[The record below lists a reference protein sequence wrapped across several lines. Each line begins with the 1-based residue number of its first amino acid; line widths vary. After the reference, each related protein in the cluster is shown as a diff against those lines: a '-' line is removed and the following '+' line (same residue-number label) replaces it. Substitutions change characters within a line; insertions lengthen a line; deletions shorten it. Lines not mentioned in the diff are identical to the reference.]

1 MISTN
6 KVGKLNVHHYPIA
19 HMKRFIPMLAVLLAG
34 CHTPNPTSFGAYAKY
49 ISTAENG
56 ENGNQP
62 FTALIPKRATGAA
75 QFLKEHPQY
84 DGRGVVVAI
93 FDTGVDPGAPGLQTT
108 PDGRPKIIDVV
119 DGSGSGDVRTTTERE
134 LKDGKLTGLTGRT
147 LMLPKAWKSRDKKYR
162 VGMVEAW
169 RIFPA
174 ELVSRL
180 KAKRR
185 EPWDIQQRKRT
196 QQVERAI
203 ADWDKANPKPTKEQ
217 MLERDNLAAGLIQL
231 KTLQAKYRD
240 PGPIYDCL
248 VFHDGKRWN
257 ASIDTDEDGDFAN
270 EKLMTNFRVNRD
282 YGTFDG
288 EAQMNFATNIYRDGD
303 LLSVVVD
310 CGAHGTHVAG
320 IVAAHFPKQPELNGL
335 APGAQIVSVK
345 IGDTRLGSSSTGTG
359 QMRGLITVL
368 QNKCDLI
375 NMSYGGPSSRPNVGR
390 IYTEYANIVNRHGVI
405 FCASAGNNGPALSSV
420 GSPGGSTSALLGIGA
435 SVTPQMMLDQY
446 GMRATRKDMQ
456 YTWSSRGPALDGDLG
471 VDLTAPGGAIAP
483 VPNWLLRRNTQM
495 NGTSMS
501 SPNACG
507 NIALLLSALKSEKA
521 NRTPHRVRRALEN
534 TAAPIAGLSPHEQG
548 RGMIQIHKAYDWLKN
563 NPTIT
568 KSDFKFDVRITSRGN
583 ARGIYLREPFE
594 VNRTHSVSV
603 TLIPVFHRDT
613 KPSEKINFEKRL
625 LLQCN
630 ADWVEHASQILLAN
644 DSERITVKVDPT
656 GLAPGVHYTEV
667 VGTDADAPQR
677 GALVRVPVT
686 VIIPEKIEGAKWN
699 ETLTFK
705 GGDTTRRF
713 LAVPTGATWADL
725 HVRTIKAGTDQR
737 ITMHA
742 VQLLPGLSFRA
753 GGERRYLTLREGA
766 VRVESFAVT
775 GGRTL
780 ELCLAQY
787 WSSLGEAEAEFTLQF
802 HGLRPSSE
810 VVSLDGNDLTDSVVV
825 TAPLRDER
833 VSPSGSFK
841 TWRRSVRPSK
851 AEIRPLD
858 PVRDRLDDEEQI
870 HEMILTYNFDQAA
883 AARVTPVLTVDY
895 NDGSDY
901 FFESG
906 VWQLF
911 DAQKRRLGSGTHN
924 DPVSLAKGKHV
935 LRYHVRHPDKK
946 LLERF
951 QHTLLMLDQPAS
963 RSVSLAFHEH
973 AEGAIRG
980 NSRFVA
986 RTLRHGDSVR
996 LHFAIP
1002 KHGQL
1007 PSGVKPGDILRGKI
1021 QYGGN
1026 TDDLNGAGQKPDG
1039 FPVQYIV
1046 PAARNSFPA
1055 TKPKVVP
1062 PKKPEPKKLSDE
1074 EKLAEKNLKLEL
1086 AKLKPLEPAKD
1097 AKEILK
1103 VADAVLKQLDL
1114 DGLQQY
1120 LGTPADE
1127 TAADKDALKKKWDA
1141 QKAAL
1146 ITALRAQARVRLAQA
1161 KADKKTIAAFEA
1173 AWEKLIRWN
1182 PATDAANAELNLERE
1197 LLHSRLGNAVNILTA
1212 KIAKSPTTR
1221 AHYEKRAE
1229 FLGKLGWTEWQ
1240 AHEKKSLLVRFPS
1253 EYPPF

>member
-6 KVGKLNVHHYPIA
+6 KVGKPNVHHYPIA
-19 HMKRFIPMLAVLLAG
+19 HMKRFIPMLAVLLAA
-34 CHTPNPTSFGAYAKY
+34 CHTPDPTNYGAYAKY
-49 ISTAENG
+49 ISHADPG
-56 ENGNQP
+56 ENSNQP

-75 QFLKEHPQY
+75 QFLKEHPEY
-84 DGRGVVVAI
+84 DGRGVIVAI

-119 DGSGSGDVRTTTERE
+119 DGSGSGDVRTTTVRE

-147 LMLPKAWKSRDKKYR
+147 LTLPKAWKSRDKKYR

-196 QQVERAI
+196 EGIERAI

-217 MLERDNLAAGLIQL
+217 MLQRDDLAAGLTQL

-240 PGPIYDCL
+240 SGPIFDCL

-257 ASIDTDEDGDFAN
+257 ASIDTNEDGDFAD

-282 YGTFDG
+282 YGTFGG
-288 EAQMNFATNIYRDGD
+288 EAQMNFATNIYRNGD

-359 QMRGLITVL
+359 EMRGLITVL

-375 NMSYGGPSSRPNVGR
+375 NMSYGGPASRPNAGR
-390 IYTEYANIVNRHGVI
+390 IYTEYSNIVNRHGVI

-446 GMRATRKDMQ
+446 GMRATRKEMQ
-456 YTWSSRGPALDGDLG
+456 YTWSSRGPTLDGDLG

-507 NIALLLSALKSEKA
+507 NIALLLSALKAEKA

-534 TAAPIAGLSPHEQG
+534 TAKPIAGLSPHEQG

-563 NPTIT
+563 NPPVTD
-568 KSDFKFDVRITSRGN
+568 SDFKFDVRIRSRGN

-594 VNRTHSVSV
+594 VDRVHSVSV
-603 TLIPVFHRDT
+603 TLNPVFHRDT
-613 KPSEKINFEKRL
+613 KPTEKINFEKRL
-625 LLQCN
+625 LLNCE

-686 VIIPEKIEGAKWN
+686 VIVPEKIEGAKWN
-699 ETLTFK
+699 ATLTFK

-753 GGERRYLTLREGA
+753 GGERRYVTLRKGA

-802 HGLRPSSE
+802 HGLVPGSE
-810 VVSLDGNDLTDSVVV
+810 VVSLDGNDLTDSVVI
-825 TAPLRDER
+825 TATMRDER

-841 TWRRSVRPSK
+841 TWRQSVRPTK
-851 AEIRPLD
+851 AIIRPLD

-870 HEMILTYNFDQAA
+870 HEMIITYNFDQAKP
-883 AARVTPVLTVDY
+883 ARVTPVLTVDY

-986 RTLRHGDSVR
+986 RTLRHGDSIR

-1007 PSGVKPGDILRGKI
+1007 PSGVKPGDILRGEI

-1026 TDDLNGAGQKPDG
+1026 TDDLNGAGQKPGG

-1046 PAARNSFPA
+1046 PAARNSFPS

-1062 PKKPEPKKLSDE
+1062 VKKPEPKKLTDE
-1074 EKLAEKNLKLEL
+1074 EKLAEKNLKLAL
-1086 AKLKPLEPAKD
+1086 AKLKPLDPTKD
-1097 AKEILK
+1097 ADAILK
-1103 VADAVLKQLDL
+1103 AADAVLKQLDL

-1146 ITALRAQARVRLAQA
+1146 ITALRAQARARQHKA
-1161 KADKKTIAAFEA
+1161 KADKKPIAAFEA
-1173 AWEKLIRWN
+1173 AWKKLTRWS
-1182 PATDAANAELNLERE
+1182 PATDAANAELLLERE
-1197 LLHSRLGNAVNILTA
+1197 LLHGRLGNAVKILTA
-1212 KIAKSPTTR
+1212 KIAKSPDTR
-1221 AHYEKRAE
+1221 AHYETRAE
-1229 FLGKLGWTEWQ
+1229 LLAKLGWPEWQ
-1240 AHEKKSLLVRFPS
+1240 AHEKQSLLVRFPTD
-1253 EYPPF
+1253 YPPF

>member
-6 KVGKLNVHHYPIA
+6 KVGKPNIHHYPIA
-19 HMKRFIPMLAVLLAG
+19 YMKRFIPVLAALLAG
-34 CHTPNPTSFGAYAKY
+34 CHTPDPTSFGAYAKY

-108 PDGRPKIIDVV
+108 LDGRPKIIDVV

-147 LMLPKAWKSRDKKYR
+147 LTLPKAWKSRDKKYR

-174 ELVSRL
+174 ELVRRL

-185 EPWDIQQRKRT
+185 EPWNIQQRKRT

-217 MLERDNLAAGLIQL
+217 MLERDDLAAGLIQL

-288 EAQMNFATNIYRDGD
+288 EVQMNFATNIYRDGD

-335 APGAQIVSVK
+335 APGAQVVSVK

-568 KSDFKFDVRITSRGN
+568 KSDFKFDVRITSRRN

-594 VNRTHSVSV
+594 VKRTHSVSV

-630 ADWVEHASQILLAN
+630 VDWVEHASQILLAN

-742 VQLLPGLSFRA
+742 VQLLPGLSFRT
-753 GGERRYLTLREGA
+753 GGERRYVTLREGA

-883 AARVTPVLTVDY
+883 AARITPVLTVDY

-1026 TDDLNGAGQKPDG
+1026 TDDLNGAGQNPDG

-1086 AKLKPLEPAKD
+1086 AKLKPLEPTKD
-1097 AKEILK
+1097 VKEILK

-1127 TAADKDALKKKWDA
+1127 TAGDKDALKMKWDA

-1173 AWEKLIRWN
+1173 AWKKLIRWN

-1197 LLHSRLGNAVNILTA
+1197 LLHTRLGNAVKILTA
-1212 KIAKSPTTR
+1212 KIAKSPATR

-1229 FLGKLGWTEWQ
+1229 LLGKLGWTEWQ

>member
-1 MISTN
+1 
-6 KVGKLNVHHYPIA
+6 
-19 HMKRFIPMLAVLLAG
+19 MKRFIPVFAVLLVG
-34 CHTPNPTSFGAYAKY
+34 CHTPDPANVSAYAKY
-49 ISTAENG
+49 ISHAAPGKE
-56 ENGNQP
+56 GNLP
-62 FTALIPKRATGAA
+62 FTALIPKKATGAA

-108 PDGRPKIIDVV
+108 PDGRPKIVDVI
-119 DGSGSGDVRTTTERE
+119 DGSGSGDVRTTTVRE
-134 LKDGKLTGLTGRT
+134 LKNGKLTGLTGRT
-147 LMLPKAWKSRDKKYR
+147 LTLPKAWKSRDKTYR

-169 RIFPA
+169 RIFPRD
-174 ELVSRL
+174 LVSRL
-180 KAKRR
+180 KTKRR
-185 EPWDIQQRKRT
+185 EAWDIQQRKRT
-196 QQVERAI
+196 EGIERTI
-203 ADWDKANPKPTKEQ
+203 ANWDKANPKPTQEQ
-217 MLERDNLAAGLIQL
+217 MLQRDDLNARLVQL
-231 KTLQAKYRD
+231 KSLQAKYRD

-248 VFHDGKRWN
+248 VFHDGKQWN
-257 ASIDTDEDGDFAN
+257 ASVDTDEDGDFSN
-270 EKLMTNFRVNRD
+270 EKQMTNFRVNRD
-282 YGTFDG
+282 YGTFGG

-303 LLSVVVD
+303 LLSIVVD

-345 IGDTRLGSSSTGTG
+345 IGDTRLGSSSTATG
-359 QMRGLITVL
+359 QMRGIISVL

-405 FCASAGNNGPALSSV
+405 FCASAGNNGPALSTV
-420 GSPGGSTSALLGIGA
+420 GSPGGTTSALLGIGA

-521 NRTPHRVRRALEN
+521 NCTPHRVRRALEN
-534 TAAPIAGLSPHEQG
+534 TAKPIGGLSPHEQG

-563 NPTIT
+563 NPAVTD
-568 KSDFKFDVRITSRGN
+568 SDFKFDVSIRSRGN

-594 VNRTHSVSV
+594 VKRVHSVSV
-603 TLIPVFHRDT
+603 TLKPVFHRDT
-613 KPSEKINFEKRL
+613 KPTEKINFEKRL
-625 LLQCN
+625 LLHCE

-644 DSERITVKVDPT
+644 DSERITVEVDPT

-667 VGTDADAPQR
+667 VGTDADAPQG

-686 VIIPEKIEGAKWN
+686 VIIPEQVEGAKWKA
-699 ETLTFK
+699 TLTFK

-725 HVRTIKAGTDQR
+725 HVRTIRAGTDQR

-753 GGERRYLTLREGA
+753 GEAERYITLREGA
-766 VRVESFAVT
+766 ERVESFAVT

-802 HGLRPSSE
+802 HGLVPASE
-810 VVSLDGNDLTDSVVV
+810 VVSMDGNDLTDSVVV

-841 TWRRSVRPSK
+841 TWRRSVRPTN
-851 AEIRPLD
+851 AVIRPLD

-870 HEMILTYNFDQAA
+870 HEMMITYNFDQANP
-883 AARVTPVLTVDY
+883 ARVTPVLTVDY

-911 DAQKRRLGSGTHN
+911 DAQKRRLGSGSHN

-951 QHTLLMLDQPAS
+951 QHSLLMLDQPAS
-963 RSVSLAFHEH
+963 RAVSLAFHEH

-980 NSRFVA
+980 TARFAA
-986 RTLRHGDSVR
+986 RTLRRGDSIR

-1002 KHGQL
+1002 KHAQL
-1007 PSGVKPGDILRGKI
+1007 SSGVKPGDILRGEI

-1026 TDDLNGAGQKPDG
+1026 TDGLNGVGQKPGG

-1046 PAARNSFPA
+1046 PAARNSFPS
-1055 TKPKVVP
+1055 TQPKVVP
-1062 PKKPEPKKLSDE
+1062 AKKPEPKKLTDE
-1074 EKLAEKNLKLEL
+1074 EKLAEKNLELAL
-1086 AKLKPLEPAKD
+1086 AKLKPLDPVKD
-1097 AKEILK
+1097 ADAILK
-1103 VADAVLKQLDL
+1103 ATDAVLKLLDL

-1141 QKAAL
+1141 HKAAL

-1173 AWEKLIRWN
+1173 AWKKLIRWS
-1182 PATDAANAELNLERE
+1182 PATDAANAELLLESE
-1197 LLHSRLGNAVNILTA
+1197 LLHERLGNAVKILAA
-1212 KIAKSPTTR
+1212 KISKSPESR

-1229 FLGKLGWTEWQ
+1229 LLGKIGWTEWQ